1 MKKKIVL
8 LVISHILVAVLT
20 CSVTLFLIPR

>member
-8 LVISHILVAVLT
+8 LAFSHILVAVLT